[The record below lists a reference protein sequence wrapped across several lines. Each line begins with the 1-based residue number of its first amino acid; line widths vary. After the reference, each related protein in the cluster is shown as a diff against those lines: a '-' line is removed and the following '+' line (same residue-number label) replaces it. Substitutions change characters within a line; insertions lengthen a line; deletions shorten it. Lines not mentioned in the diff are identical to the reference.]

1 MSDQFTHPYEDEIRW
16 KCCNCKRIIP
26 KSQLEIHREPDV
38 NGLVHTVV
46 PITKC
51 LFCHGCDK

>member
-1 MSDQFTHPYEDEIRW
+1 MTKELERF
-16 KCCNCKRIIP
+16 KCCNCQRI
-26 KSQLEIHREPDV
+26 LYGMDEVEMHREPDV

-51 LFCHGCDK
+51 IFCHGCDSS

>member
-1 MSDQFTHPYEDEIRW
+1 MSDQFSHPYKEPGRF
-16 KCCNCKRIIP
+16 KCCNCQRIFYGIVDANN
-26 KSQLEIHREPDV
+26 HRVPDV

-51 LFCHGCDK
+51 IFCHGCL